1 MVLNETYALSNG
13 VQIPKLGLGTWFIDD
28 DKAAQAVRDAVAMGY
43 RHMDTAQAYANER
56 GVGEGIRT
64 CGIAREELF
73 VTTKL
78 TAEIKSY
85 KEAVKAIDTSLRTMG
100 LDYIDIMIIH
110 LFPTLGKDGKTKF
123 MTKTPLIFQRRLAF
137 EGILILR

>member
-1 MVLNETYALSNG
+1 
-13 VQIPKLGLGTWFIDD
+13 
-28 DKAAQAVRDAVAMGY
+28 MGY

-78 TAEIKSY
+78 AAEIKSFE
-85 KEAVKAIDTSLRTMG
+85 EAVKAIDSSLQTMG
-100 LDYIDIMIIH
+100 LDYIDMMIIH

-123 MTKTPLIFQRRLAF
+123 MTNTPLIFQRRLAF